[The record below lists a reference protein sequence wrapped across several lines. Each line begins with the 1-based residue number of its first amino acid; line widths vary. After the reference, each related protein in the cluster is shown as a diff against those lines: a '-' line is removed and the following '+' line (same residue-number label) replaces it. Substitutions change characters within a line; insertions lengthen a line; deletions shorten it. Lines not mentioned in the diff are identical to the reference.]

1 MIKRLIYTLLLVFGT
16 SSYAQFAGPVGSL
29 NTTAIPADSSAF
41 VAWATQCDVQR
52 GWLDISDKSL
62 LKTTLGLPKD
72 ALGKSEGFI
81 VSLGDAGVAT
91 LQFDK
96 PIYNGPSWD
105 FAVFEN
111 AFSDYFLEL
120 AFVEVSSDGI
130 TFVRFPATCNQS
142 DSLQNGPFDETGRP
156 DLINNLAGKYRGGY
170 GTPFDLEELK
180 DSAAGLNIFRI
191 THVRIIDCVGSVSG
205 SFASYDQNGNAIN
218 DPFPTPFSSG
228 GFDLD
233 AVGVIHTTAST
244 NEPLSQNQL
253 WPNPAQNTLHFSKPI
268 SQLEIFS
275 SSGQAVFLST
285 KQGQQYS
292 ISSLKNGVYMYKI
305 HENGHS
311 RSGKLM
317 IQR

>member
-1 MIKRLIYTLLLVFGT
+1 MIKGLFYTLLLGFGT
-16 SSYAQFAGPVGSL
+16 CIYAQFAGPVGSS
-29 NTTAIPADSSAF
+29 NSTAIPADSSAF

-72 ALGKSEGFI
+72 ALGKAEGFI

-91 LQFDK
+91 LQFAK

-142 DSLQNGPFDETGRP
+142 DTLQNGPFDERGRP

-180 DSAAGLNIFRI
+180 DSVGLNISRI
-191 THVRIIDCVGSVSG
+191 THVRIIDCVGSVSRL
-205 SFASYDQNGNAIN
+205 FASYDRNGNAIN

-244 NEPLSQNQL
+244 SEPIRQSQL

-275 SSGQAVFLST
+275 TSGQAVFLST
-285 KQGQQYS
+285 KQGQHYP
-292 ISSLKNGVYMYKI
+292 INSLKNGVYIYKVQ
-305 HENGHS
+305 ENGRS
-311 RSGKLM
+311 YSGKLM